1 MNDNSDINY
10 LYTKPVDTE
19 TFRTTNIYIS
29 TITSASNTLTFTQYS
44 HYITS
49 VTKPIANCKIIKIV
63 IKFSHFRILLVR
75 ILCSLYLWGRR
86 HIIYY
91 VAYSL
96 IL

>member
-19 TFRTTNIYIS
+19 TTIIYIS
-29 TITSASNTLTFTQYS
+29 TITSASNTPTFTQYS

-86 HIIYY
+86 TIIYY
-91 VAYSL
+91 VA
-96 IL
+96 